1 VGVRHQGKRKAKLIG
16 DRETALKVARV
27 IRERIADG
35 ELHLG
40 ASGDGTLETYATA
53 WLKGLMGNLKASTI
67 AFYSE
72 NLRRYVLPALGHRP
86 VGAIVRADCRELVAG
101 LRGKGLKL
109 NIVRGIAR
117 TLSALLSQAVEDE
130 KLPANPAL
138 RMGKYLR
145 RGDEPEQSI
154 QALTAT
160 EVAHLVAIAERHLCA
175 VIRGSYARSEPAC
188 GWVS

>member
-1 VGVRHQGKRKAKLIG
+1 
-16 DRETALKVARV
+16 
-27 IRERIADG
+27 
-35 ELHLG
+35 
-40 ASGDGTLETYATA
+40 
-53 WLKGLMGNLKASTI
+53 M
-67 AFYSE
+67 FC
-72 NLRRYVLPALGHRP
+72 RRSGHRP

-175 VIRGSYARSEPAC
+175 GIRGSYARSEPAC